1 MKISFNLKD
10 GRKITAEAVISQ
22 GSYLQYPACTF
33 SAIDYNFSVEKNF
46 DPRDGVEKYFGKTGC
61 GKLVVVDSNSPA
73 IAAFIAACE
82 AHIESRNTDRNEEY
96 NIKNLGH

>member
-1 MKISFNLKD
+1 MEITFNLKD

-22 GSYLQYPACTF
+22 GDYLQYPSCTF
-33 SAIDYNFSVEKNF
+33 SAIGYFFSVEKNF
-46 DPRDGVEKYFGKTGC
+46 DPRDGVEKFFGKTGC

-73 IAAFIAACE
+73 IAVFTAACKG
-82 AHIESRNTDRNEEY
+82 HIERRNTERNEEY